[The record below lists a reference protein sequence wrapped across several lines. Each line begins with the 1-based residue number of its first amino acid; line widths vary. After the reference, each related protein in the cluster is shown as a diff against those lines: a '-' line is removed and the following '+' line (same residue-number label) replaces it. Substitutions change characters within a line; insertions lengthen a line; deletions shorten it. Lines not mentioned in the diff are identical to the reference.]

1 MSTDPE
7 ALKKRITDAIAKGLV
22 GFGKIAPAKPKSVDG
37 HDGHELW
44 ELPTGTICKR
54 RVYCVSCEVEL
65 IETFEP
71 AEFVV
76 LNLKTEIA

>member
-1 MSTDPE
+1 M
-7 ALKKRITDAIAKGLV
+7 KKKITEAIAKMSG
-22 GFGKIAPAKPKSVDG
+22 GFGKIAPAKPKSVEG

-44 ELPTGTICKR
+44 ELPTGNVCKR

-71 AEFVV
+71 AEYVV
-76 LNLKTEIA
+76 LNVKTEIA